1 MSSIRLA
8 LKRSLNASEEKDEG
22 GEKIS
27 PPLPNAKRCKPESS
41 TCTDK
46 EATVRGGRGNGKVR
60 RAYSSSSEEGNERGE
75 KEEGEEGE
83 DELDDGF
90 GSDCY
95 GDEKD
100 RAKLMSMSEM
110 QREEIL
116 YERGEKRKEL
126 LERRALR
133 ERIAASRKAQG
144 DRPPAKQGGQKQQM
158 KSKAGRTAASQY
170 FSSSEEMSSEG
181 SEDEG
186 GTSAGSKHEEDDITT
201 ESRREGEKLIEEG
214 KRREGRGSDR
224 SEDKVDS
231 SQWGDVIH
239 ASGQDLKKEEPKLIV
254 GSGEEVG
261 PSLFNINDCRVPR
274 QSLEKWV
281 NEPYFS
287 EAVKDTFIKICVGN
301 WEGKPVY
308 RLSQVEGVSKYKRM
322 YKLGNT
328 YTDKALQLKFGCNVK
343 QFRMDLVSN
352 NTVSQ
357 REFDKWLTACIK
369 GHVEV
374 PGPKAIE
381 RKKEQVIQ
389 LTRFRKYTPEEVQSM
404 VKQSQKNARGNP
416 GNITSKIMK
425 LEVELGCLRNRLVE
439 EKKAVQSARDDP
451 PDESYDNGLERLETQ
466 VHQTEGEIQS
476 LEDNIQ
482 KLKAMDVARSENYAA
497 RTKASKISALNKRNT
512 MANMDADLELSRQ
525 RNLNKSVGKKEGI
538 AADPFARRACRP
550 KVLWAVKSKDSAN
563 SAPKKDRGEHK
574 DSKETVETTDI
585 KSEKQSDQSNDTQ
598 EDVSSL
604 SASTITQGVIPL
616 DSMLEDPQTAAK
628 LSKDLSYNEDVLE
641 VAEQEVAELSKRL
654 SKTSNN
660 YGFGGLSK
668 NVSRQG
674 MSLSDY
680 LKRARQEHSVE

>member
-1 MSSIRLA
+1 M
-8 LKRSLNASEEKDEG
+8 KRSLNAPEEEDEEG
-22 GEKIS
+22 KKIS
-27 PPLPNAKRCKPESS
+27 SPLPNAKRCKPESS
-41 TCTDK
+41 ACTDK
-46 EATVRGGRGNGKVR
+46 EVTVRGERGNGKVR
-60 RAYSSSSEEGNERGE
+60 RAYSSSSDEGNER
-75 KEEGEEGE
+75 EEDE

-95 GDEKD
+95 GDEED

-144 DRPPAKQGGQKQQM
+144 DMPPAKQGGQKQQM
-158 KSKAGRTAASQY
+158 KSKAGKTAASQY

-186 GTSAGSKHEEDDITT
+186 GSSAGSKHEEDDITT
-201 ESRREGEKLIEEG
+201 ESRREGGKLIEEV
-214 KRREGRGSDR
+214 KRREGRGSDP
-224 SEDKVDS
+224 SKDKVS
-231 SQWGDVIH
+231 SSEWGDVIH
-239 ASGQDLKKEEPKLIV
+239 TSGQDLKKEEPKLIV

-281 NEPYFS
+281 NEPYFH
-287 EAVKDTFIKICVGN
+287 EAVKDAFIKLCVGN
-301 WEGKPVY
+301 WKGQPVY

-322 YKLGNT
+322 YKLGNA
-328 YTDKALQLKFGCNVK
+328 YTDKTLQLRFGCNVK

-352 NTVSQ
+352 HTVSQ
-357 REFDKWLTACIK
+357 REFDKWLAECIK

-374 PGPKAIE
+374 PGPRAIE

-425 LEVELGCLRNRLVE
+425 LEAELGCLCNRLVE

-466 VHQTEGEIQS
+466 LRQTEGEIQS
-476 LEDNIQ
+476 VEDNIQ
-482 KLKAMDVARSENYAA
+482 KLKAMDAERSENFAA
-497 RTKASKISALNKRNT
+497 RTKGSKISALNKRNT
-512 MANMDADLELSRQ
+512 MANIDADLELSRQ
-525 RNLNKSVGKKEGI
+525 RNLNKSVAKKEGV

-550 KVLWAVKSKDSAN
+550 KVLWAVKSKDSAS
-563 SAPKKDRGEHK
+563 SAPKKDESENQ
-574 DSKETVETTDI
+574 DSKETVETTDV
-585 KSEKQSDQSNDTQ
+585 KSEKRPDQLNDTQ
-598 EDVSSL
+598 EDVSSSL
-604 SASTITQGVIPL
+604 STASAITQGILPL
-616 DSMLEDPQTAAK
+616 DSMLENSQTTPEVPE
-628 LSKDLSYNEDVLE
+628 DLSFNEDVLE

-654 SKTSNN
+654 SKTSSNN
-660 YGFGGLSK
+660 GFGGLSK
-668 NVSRQG
+668 SVCRKG